1 MKTLDNNYTASEI
14 INFQSGVN
22 LGYSLG
28 LWNETTE
35 VITTVNSIANK
46 NSHLPFCRGLNKG
59 YERAMLDRSQEKQSG
74 LDQRMNEI
82 FFAQNKNKDEKDLER

>member
-1 MKTLDNNYTASEI
+1 METLDNKDTASEI

-28 LWNETTE
+28 LWNETPE
-35 VITTVNSIANK
+35 VIQTVNTIANK

-59 YERAMLDRSQEKQSG
+59 YERAMLDRREEKHFVR
-74 LDQRMNEI
+74 DQRMNEI
-82 FFAQNKNKDEKDLER
+82 LIAQNKTKDEKDLER